1 MGRAMGLSMSL
12 AAMSGK
18 SEAASDSMMPELRRG
33 AVIAGVFFVGFLGW
47 AALIPLDA
55 GAMADGVVAVSG
67 NRQAVQHRD
76 GGIVTKLN
84 VAEGQIVKQGD
95 LLLQI
100 SASELVAAERGM
112 AGEVIALQALR
123 ARLLAERGH
132 LPTVPVPDEFALL
145 TDEDKALADEALTGQ
160 RMLFDARV
168 NSLDTERNVLEQRI
182 LQHNEQIGGYEH
194 QIVSGQT
201 QQQLMAEELAGLKTL
216 LPNGYVAVN
225 RIREMERRAAEM
237 SGQEGSHQSEIARL
251 AEAIGEARLQIVSL
265 ERHRME
271 EVATELRDVQV
282 RLEEIAPKLIATREQ
297 IARATVR
304 APANG
309 QVVGLQVFTEGG
321 VVAAGATLM
330 EIVPHDRVLVVEA
343 KASPTDADDLSIGM
357 KTQIRF
363 PSLQERSI
371 PIIEGR
377 ISKVSADS
385 FEDER
390 TGGHYFEIEVM
401 VPPEELAKLREFRAD
416 GGIRAGLPAEVMV
429 PMRKRTALAYLI
441 EPITR
446 SVWRAGREY

>member
-1 MGRAMGLSMSL
+1 MKRANKAKTQVSPEAMG
-12 AAMSGK
+12 
-18 SEAASDSMMPELRRG
+18 EAALDSMMPELRRG
-33 AVIAGVFFVGFLGW
+33 GLIAALFFVGLLGA
-47 AALIPLDA
+47 AALVPLDA

-76 GGIVTKLN
+76 GGIITKLG

-100 SASELVAAERGM
+100 SASELVAAEHGM
-112 AGEVIALQALR
+112 ASEVTALQALR
-123 ARLLAERGH
+123 ARLLAERSH
-132 LPTVPVPDEFALL
+132 LPNVPAPAEFKDL
-145 TDEDKALADEALTGQ
+145 TGESKLLADEALLGQ

-168 NSLDTERNVLEQRI
+168 NSLITERNVLEQRI
-182 LQHNEQIGGYEH
+182 RQHNEQIGGLEH
-194 QIVSGQT
+194 QILSGLT
-201 QQQLMAEELAGLKTL
+201 QQRLMAEELEGLKTL
-216 LPNGYVAVN
+216 LPNGYVAIN

-237 SGQEGSHQSEIARL
+237 AGEEGSRRSEMARL
-251 AEAIGEARLQIVSL
+251 GEAIGEARLQIVSL
-265 ERHRME
+265 ERKQME

-282 RLEEIAPKLIATREQ
+282 RLEELAPKLMSMREQ

-304 APANG
+304 APASG

-330 EIVPHDRVLVVEA
+330 EIVPHDRVLVIDA

-357 KTQIRF
+357 MTQIRF

-390 TGGHYFEIEVM
+390 TGQHYFEIEVM

-429 PMRKRTALAYLI
+429 PMHKRTALAYLI

>member
-1 MGRAMGLSMSL
+1 MSSPVS
-12 AAMSGK
+12 ATMKPSK
-18 SEAASDSMMPELRRG
+18 KSSSEAASDSMLPELRRG
-33 AVIAGVFFVGFLGW
+33 GVIAAFFFIGLLGW

-76 GGIVTKLN
+76 GGIVTKLT
-84 VAEGQIVKQGD
+84 VTEGQLVKQGD

-112 AGEVIALQALR
+112 AGEVTALQALR

-132 LPTVPVPDEFALL
+132 LSAVPVPTEFENLA
-145 TDEDKALADEALTGQ
+145 TEDKALADEAMLGQ
-160 RMLFDARV
+160 RMLFEARI
-168 NSLDTERNVLEQRI
+168 NSITTERSVLEQRI
-182 LQHNEQIGGYEH
+182 RQHNEQIGGYEH
-194 QIVSGQT
+194 QIASGQT
-201 QQQLMAEELAGLKTL
+201 QQRLMSEELSGLKTL
-216 LPNGYVAVN
+216 LPNGYVAIN

-237 SGQEGSHQSEIARL
+237 AGQEGAHRSEMARL
-251 AEAIGEARLQIVSL
+251 GEAIGEARLQIVSL
-265 ERHRME
+265 ERQRME

-282 RLEEIAPKLIATREQ
+282 RLEEIAPKLISVREQ

-304 APANG
+304 APASG

-330 EIVPHDRVLVVEA
+330 EIVPQDRVLVIDA

-390 TGGHYFEIEVM
+390 TGNHYFEIEVM

-429 PMRKRTALAYLI
+429 PMHKRTALAYLI

>member
-1 MGRAMGLSMSL
+1 MTHSVNTTIAP
-12 AAMSGK
+12 AGK
-18 SEAASDSMMPELRRG
+18 QDSEAASDAMMPELRKG
-33 AVIAGVFFVGFLGW
+33 GVIASLFFVGLLGG

-76 GGIVTKLN
+76 GGIITKLN
-84 VAEGQIVKQGD
+84 VTEGQLVNQGD

-100 SASELVAAERGM
+100 SASELVAAERGLS
-112 AGEVIALQALR
+112 GEVIALQALR

-132 LPTVPVPDEFALL
+132 LSDVPMPAEFSDLKG
-145 TDEDKALADEALTGQ
+145 EDRALANEAILGQ
-160 RMLFDARV
+160 RLLFDARIA
-168 NSLDTERNVLEQRI
+168 SIRTERSVLEQRI
-182 LQHNEQIGGYEH
+182 RQHDEQIRGFEH

-201 QQQLMAEELAGLKTL
+201 QQQLMAEELGGLKTL
-216 LPNGYVAVN
+216 LPNGYVAIN

-237 SGQEGSHQSEIARL
+237 AGQEGAHLSEIGRL
-251 AEAIGEARLQIVSL
+251 GEAIGEARLQIVSL
-265 ERHRME
+265 ERQRME
-271 EVATELRDVQV
+271 EVATEVRDVQV
-282 RLEEIAPKLIATREQ
+282 RLEELAPKLTSVREQ

-304 APANG
+304 APASG
-309 QVVGLQVFTEGG
+309 QVVGLDVFTEGG
-321 VVAAGATLM
+321 VVGAGATLM
-330 EIVPHDRVLVVEA
+330 EIVPRDRVLVIDA
-343 KASPTDADDLSIGM
+343 KASPTDADDLVVGM

-390 TGGHYFEIEVM
+390 TGNKYFEIEVM
-401 VPPEELAKLREFRAD
+401 VAPEELAKLREFRAD

-429 PMRKRTALAYLI
+429 PMRKRTAFSYLV